1 MGYPMKTIF
10 VLLAA
15 VLSAAVSARQ
25 PNVVVIFIDDM
36 GYGAIGPFGATKQR
50 TPT

>member
-1 MGYPMKTIF
+1 MKTLS

-15 VLSAAVSARQ
+15 LLTATISARP

-36 GYGAIGPFGATKQR
+36 GYGDIGPFGATKQR
-50 TPT
+50 TPH